1 MCVKSRPL
9 DSRPPAWR
17 FWRTCGGPADPF
29 GSLVLQTRC
38 RCIPLQRVTQAVL
51 ARPHEGFTRN
61 LGRHRQTALSSG
73 GPFANHATAARYAH
87 LDVGISFSGES
98 RPCRPLRLD
107 PMRMEARSQ
116 EEPGV
121 RRPSALV
128 GVYELTIALPARPSK
143 SGYP

>member
-61 LGRHRQTALSSG
+61 LGRHRQTGPRFRAVDRSLTMQLLLDTHIWMWALRSLESLG
-73 GPFANHATAARYAH
+73 HAARSA
-87 LDVGISFSGES
+87 LTRCGWK
-98 RPCRPLRLD
+98 
-107 PMRMEARSQ
+107 
-116 EEPGV
+116 PGV
-121 RRPSALV
+121 SPATGGAGLNVAVTKRPALR
-128 GVYELTIALPARPSK
+128 Y
-143 SGYP
+143 

>member
-9 DSRPPAWR
+9 DSRPPAWW

-61 LGRHRQTALSSG
+61 LGRHRQTGPRFRAVDRSLTMQLLLDTHGPRFRAVDRSLTMQLLLDTHIWMWALRSLESLG
-73 GPFANHATAARYAH
+73 HAARSA
-87 LDVGISFSGES
+87 LTRCGWK
-98 RPCRPLRLD
+98 
-107 PMRMEARSQ
+107 
-116 EEPGV
+116 PGV
-121 RRPSALV
+121 R
-128 GVYELTIALPARPSK
+128 
-143 SGYP
+143 